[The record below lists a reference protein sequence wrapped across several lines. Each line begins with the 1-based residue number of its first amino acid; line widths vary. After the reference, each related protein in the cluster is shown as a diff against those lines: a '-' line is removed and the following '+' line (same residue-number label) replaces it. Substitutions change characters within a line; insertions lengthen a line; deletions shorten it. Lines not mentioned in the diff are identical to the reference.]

1 MMSKKDAKDSKD
13 SKDSKTH
20 KGSKHHKAGDPDLPG
35 TREALLPL
43 HEAARQRRN
52 AAKLGGESWTEAS
65 MEVARIEVEI
75 ARLERAM
82 DPPAG

>member
-1 MMSKKDAKDSKD
+1 MSKKAAKEHKDSK
-13 SKDSKTH
+13 H
-20 KGSKHHKAGDPDLPG
+20 RKAEHSDLPS

-65 MEVARIEVEI
+65 LEVARIEVEI
-75 ARLERAM
+75 ARLERTM

>member
-1 MMSKKDAKDSKD
+1 MAAKDSKD
-13 SKDSKTH
+13 K
-20 KGSKHHKAGDPDLPG
+20 KHPKRAKEALASADAKHAAADLPH
-35 TREALLPL
+35 TRDELLPL